1 MAENGLV
8 NRIFTP
14 SNIVTIILGII
25 ELAGFYLLFP
35 TLKKE
40 NCILAGIILGVGLT
54 LTLVGV
60 LVLIDKSRKS
70 KREVSVDFV

>member
-1 MAENGLV
+1 LAENGLV

>member
-1 MAENGLV
+1 MTENGLV
-8 NRIFTP
+8 NKIFTP
-14 SNIVTIILGII
+14 SNIVTMILGII

-40 NCILAGIILGVGLT
+40 NCILAGMILGVGLT
-54 LTLVGV
+54 LILVGI

-70 KREVSVDFV
+70 KKGVLVEFV